1 MILKNNNVLTF
12 IATLLLTISS
22 NLVYAD
28 KSKDYGDYIVH
39 YNAFTTDI
47 LQAETAKQ
55 YQIRRSRNRGMI
67 NISVQKKNE
76 TNTAVTAAV
85 SGTASNLTGQLKSLS
100 MKEIKEGKA
109 IYYISDFSVS
119 NRETLD
125 FSVDIKVDGKEKPL
139 KVTFRQQFFTR

>member
-1 MILKNNNVLTF
+1 MLLKNNTILTF
-12 IATLLLTISS
+12 IATLLFAMTS

-47 LQAETAKQ
+47 LQAETAKH

-67 NISVQKKNE
+67 NISVQKKNK
-76 TNTAVTAAV
+76 TNTAVSAAV
-85 SGTASNLTGQLKSLS
+85 SGTASNLTGQLKSLN

-109 IYYISDFSVS
+109 IYYISDFSVA

-125 FSVDIKVDGKEKPL
+125 FSVKIKVDGKEKPL